1 MKKFLP
7 LLAALGLGLSA
18 SSCIVLA
25 GAGAGYL
32 ISQEVTGDTHQAQ
45 VLRDVDSVWAQAQ
58 ETVAGHAEDG
68 IEVTDYPRR
77 IEAVVDGADVEVEV
91 QAYDLNRTI
100 VKIKATRY
108 LSRDSEIASWMLN
121 EIIDD
126 LGEDL

>member
-1 MKKFLP
+1 MKYSK
-7 LLAALGLGLSA
+7 LLLAAALGLLT

-45 VLRDVDSVWAQAQ
+45 VLEDVDTVWAQSQ
-58 ETVAGHAEDG
+58 ETVARHAEDG
-68 IEVTDYPRR
+68 VETTDYPRR
-77 IEAVVDGADVEVEV
+77 IEADIDGAAVEVEV

-100 VKIKATRY
+100 IKVKAKRY
-108 LSRDSEIASWMLN
+108 LARDSELAAWLLN

-126 LGEDL
+126 LGQPR